1 MVRTPRL
8 VYGPEVW
15 FADLNPTRG
24 HEQRGARPVL
34 VLSVDSFNS
43 GAAELVTVLPVTST
57 VRSIP
62 SHVEVQAPEGGL
74 EVRSA
79 ILADQVRTIA
89 RRRLV
94 RRAGA
99 VSRTT
104 LQRVEGVVRFLLGL

>member
-1 MVRTPRL
+1 MSDSFPRR
-8 VYGPEVW
+8 GDVW

-24 HEQRGARPVL
+24 HEQRGTRPVL

-43 GAAELVTVLPVTST
+43 GPAELVTVLPVTST
-57 VRSIP
+57 VRAIP

-89 RRRLV
+89 RERLV
-94 RRAGA
+94 RRAGE

-104 LQRVEGVVRFLLGL
+104 LQRVEEVVRFLLGL

>member
-1 MVRTPRL
+1 MSGSFPLR
-8 VYGPEVW
+8 GEVW

-24 HEQRGARPVL
+24 HEQRGTRPVL

-43 GAAELVTVLPVTST
+43 GAAELVTVFPVTST